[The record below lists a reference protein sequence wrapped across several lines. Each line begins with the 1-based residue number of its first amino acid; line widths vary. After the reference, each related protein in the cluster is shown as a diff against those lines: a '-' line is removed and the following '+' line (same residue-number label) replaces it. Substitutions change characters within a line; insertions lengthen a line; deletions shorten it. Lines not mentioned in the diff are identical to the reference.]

1 MKFMTALA
9 ASALAFSV
17 ALIPAGADAQQQVQ
31 PRKLRFQ
38 TSYPAGTPT
47 YENLQYWASLVN
59 SMSGGRLQIEAMPAG
74 ALVPAFEVV
83 DAINKKVLDGGQ
95 SAAAYSVGKNSAATL
110 FGPAPG
116 GPFGMDS
123 LDYIGWIYNGGG
135 LELYQ
140 DFYKDQIQRNVV
152 AFPMTYAGNQPL
164 GWFKTPVKDWA
175 DLKGRKCRETGMT
188 AEVFAPSGMTTV
200 NIPGGEIVPSGERG
214 VIDCAEFAGPFEDK
228 AMGFQTV
235 WKNYYLPS
243 MHEPSTILELIV
255 NGDVWKSLSPDLQQI
270 MKTATMAATFE
281 SIVLANKRN
290 AEALKEL
297 QTTDGVK
304 VYRTPDDIMVNVL
317 KAWDNVAKDQS
328 EKNPYFKKVYDSQ
341 RAYAEKV
348 VPVRMRVQVPYGF
361 AAKHYWPEAI
371 GAATDG
377 AVSTS
382 SN

>member
-1 MKFMTALA
+1 MKSVTALA
-9 ASALAFSV
+9 ALCLAVGAALF
-17 ALIPAGADAQQQVQ
+17 PATSDAQQ

-47 YENLQYWASLVN
+47 YENLQFWAERVN
-59 SMSGGRLQIEAMPAG
+59 TMSGGRLQIEAMPAG

-83 DAINKKVLDGGQ
+83 DAIHKKVLDGGQ

-140 DFYKDQIQRNVV
+140 SFYKDQIKRNVIS
-152 AFPMTYAGNQPL
+152 FPMTYAGNQPL
-164 GWFKTPVKDWA
+164 GWFKTEVSGWD

-214 VIDCAEFAGPFEDK
+214 VIDCAEFASPYEDK
-228 AMGFQTV
+228 QMGFQTV

-243 MHEPSTILELIV
+243 MHEPATVLELII
-255 NGDVWKSLSPDLQQI
+255 NQDVWDSLTPDLQEIIKSASWQ
-270 MKTATMAATFE
+270 ATFQ
-281 SIVLANKRN
+281 SMALANKRN
-290 AEALKEL
+290 AEALAEL
-297 QTTDGVK
+297 QTKDGVK
-304 VYRTPDDIMVNVL
+304 VFRTPDDIMLNVL
-317 KAWDNVAKDQS
+317 KAWDNVAKEQS
-328 EKNPYFKKVYDSQ
+328 DKNPFFKKVYESQ

-348 VPVRMRVQVPYGF
+348 VPARMRINAPYGF
-361 AAKHYWPEAI
+361 AVQHYWPDANT
-371 GAATDG
+371 G
-377 AVSTS
+377 STS
-382 SN
+382 N